1 MMRSRQFCISTGLF
15 ITTMGGLMV
24 LGTQAHADLTFTNPA
39 VLGNTYTYDLNFL
52 NSIDAGSGQPAQ
64 RLQAGNFAT
73 LYDISGLTSFTLN
86 PAFAGIF
93 TLTQQ
98 NPGVTPGGTAPDD
111 NPLPNL
117 TLTYTGATV
126 TADQSYTGVLTLTST
141 FSTVNPLGQYTGQ
154 TTLNTGASAGTP
166 VGTIGFVAVP
176 GVDITTPEP
185 GSFALLVG
193 ASLSGTAF
201 AFRRRR
207 NRK

>member
-1 MMRSRQFCISTGLF
+1 MMRSRQFSISAGLLM
-15 ITTMGGLMV
+15 TTIGGLML
-24 LGTQAHADLTFTNPA
+24 LGTQARADLTFTNPA
-39 VLGNTYTYDLNFL
+39 ILGNTYTYDLNFL

-64 RLQAGNFAT
+64 RLQSGNFAT
-73 LYDISGLTSFTLN
+73 LYDISGLTGFTLN
-86 PAFAGIF
+86 PAFGAIF
-93 TLTQQ
+93 TLTEQ
-98 NPGVTPGGTAPDD
+98 NPGITPGGTAPND
-111 NPLPNL
+111 NGLPNL

-126 TADQSYTGVLTLTST
+126 TADQSFTGILTVKST

-166 VGTIGFVAVP
+166 IGSIGFVAVP
-176 GVDITTPEP
+176 GVDAATPEP

-207 NRK
+207 RK

>member
-1 MMRSRQFCISTGLF
+1 ML
-15 ITTMGGLMV
+15 
-24 LGTQAHADLTFTNPA
+24 LGTQARADLTFTNPS

-52 NSIDAGSGQPAQ
+52 NSIDVGSGQPAQ
-64 RLQAGNFAT
+64 RLQSGNFAT

-93 TLTQQ
+93 TLTEQT
-98 NPGVTPGGTAPDD
+98 PGITPGGTAPDD

-126 TADQSYTGVLTLTST
+126 TADQSFTSILTLTST

-154 TTLNTGASAGTP
+154 TTGNAGASAGSP
-166 VGTIGFVAVP
+166 IGSIGFVAVP
-176 GVDITTPEP
+176 GVDAATPEP

-207 NRK
+207 HRK